1 MEREWTR
8 GLVFAVTLVAGM
20 PGVVLAQHPDLD
32 PRIEKLVG
40 AVSEERLTMIL
51 KKLETFGTRNTL
63 SSTDSPTKGIGAA
76 RQWIFDQMKGFSQ
89 KLDVSFDTYKIAR
102 QGRIT
107 RDVEVRNIIAVLPG
121 KSARRVYISGHYDTI
136 AIEGGQSSNNAGAR
150 SDVAVAQPADPG
162 SPNDYPAPGVNDDG
176 LGSALPMERG

>member
-121 KSARRVYISGHYDTI
+121 KNARRVYISGHYDTI
-136 AIEGGQSSNNAGAR
+136 AIEGGQSSNNARAPALAVSR
-150 SDVAVAQPADPG
+150 SRSRPIPE
-162 SPNDYPAPGVNDDG
+162 
-176 LGSALPMERG
+176 LPTTIPLRA